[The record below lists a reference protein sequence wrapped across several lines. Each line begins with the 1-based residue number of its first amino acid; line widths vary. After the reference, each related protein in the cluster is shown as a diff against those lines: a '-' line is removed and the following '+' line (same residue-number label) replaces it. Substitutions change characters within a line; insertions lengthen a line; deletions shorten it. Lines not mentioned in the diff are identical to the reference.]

1 MYCVVCGCIVG
12 AMFAVVS
19 VTSVVDV
26 SVEVSV
32 TDSVYPNPNS
42 SDLILIFIIVVT
54 GYRTRD

>member
-1 MYCVVCGCIVG
+1 MFWGGVGCVYCVVCGCIVG

-32 TDSVYPNPNS
+32 TDSVS
-42 SDLILIFIIVVT
+42 
-54 GYRTRD
+54 